1 VGAVRNCN
9 GMITLRIAEIDDILR
24 HSDNF
29 KWMGRLVNI
38 PPHLQELFLDAQAS
52 MALPNASRPDL
63 ETLKNGFRDQL
74 HRAQM
79 ESGIQRLT
87 TIQTQLEQAQVAKRL
102 RRRPIRKDA
111 RLETLRAEVRAMYKA
126 HFTQQEIVA
135 RLAGK
140 PRPSRALWRDLD
152 WPVAYRK
159 HRASVAKWLSKAAR
173 TR

>member
-1 VGAVRNCN
+1 
-9 GMITLRIAEIDDILR
+9 MITLRIAEIDDILR

-173 TR
+173 SS

>member
-1 VGAVRNCN
+1 
-9 GMITLRIAEIDDILR
+9 M
-24 HSDNF
+24 S
-29 KWMGRLVNI
+29 RLVNL
-38 PPHLQELFLDAQAS
+38 PPHLQEIFLDAQAS
-52 MALPNASRPDL
+52 MALPNASGRDL
-63 ETLKNGFRDQL
+63 EKLKNGLRDQL

-87 TIQTQLEQAQVAKRL
+87 TIQTQREQAHAAKRL

-111 RLETLRAEVRAMYKA
+111 RLETLRAEVRKMYKVQ
-126 HFTQQEIVA
+126 FTQQEMVA

-173 TR
+173 SS

>member
-1 VGAVRNCN
+1 
-9 GMITLRIAEIDDILR
+9 M
-24 HSDNF
+24 S
-29 KWMGRLVNI
+29 RLVNL
-38 PPHLQELFLDAQAS
+38 PPHLQEIFLDAQAS
-52 MALPNASRPDL
+52 MALPNASGRDL
-63 ETLKNGFRDQL
+63 EKLKNELRDQL

-87 TIQTQLEQAQVAKRL
+87 TIQTQREQAHAAKRL

-111 RLETLRAEVRAMYKA
+111 RLETLRAEVRKMYKVQ
-126 HFTQQEIVA
+126 FTQQEMVA

-173 TR
+173 SS